1 MSLCALTLPKVVLG
15 KQIIAA
21 ASDRVKGSKQKWD
34 KDQTGDGIVQKEGHK
49 PITNRTGKG
58 RSVEADATDGR
69 GRCRQQ
75 ITVFSLI
82 NRS

>member
-1 MSLCALTLPKVVLG
+1 MSPCALTLPKVVLG

-49 PITNRTGKG
+49 PISQT
-58 RSVEADATDGR
+58 EQGR
-69 GRCRQQ
+69 GE
-75 ITVFSLI
+75 VLKLMPLMVEEDAD
-82 NRS
+82 NR